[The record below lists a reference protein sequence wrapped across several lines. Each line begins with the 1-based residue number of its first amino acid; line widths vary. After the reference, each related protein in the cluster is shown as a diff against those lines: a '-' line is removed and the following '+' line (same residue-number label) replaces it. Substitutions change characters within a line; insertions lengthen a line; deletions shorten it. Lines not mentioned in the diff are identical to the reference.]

1 MIVRKS
7 ALVEHSAENMFDLIE
22 AAEDYPAFLPWCASA
37 NILSRDDAIVAAEI
51 NVDFHGLRFQLT
63 TRNPKRRPEFMAIV
77 LERGPFRKFEGE
89 WHLTPLAASACKI
102 EFGLQYEFDSL
113 LIGRIAGT
121 VFDRITNTLVDAY
134 VARARDVYGP
144 PAAQPQ

>member
-1 MIVRKS
+1 M
-7 ALVEHSAENMFDLIE
+7 A
-22 AAEDYPAFLPWCASA
+22 CASSS
-37 NILSRDDAIVAAEI
+37 LRAIPSA
-51 NVDFHGLRFQLT
+51 G
-63 TRNPKRRPEFMAIV
+63 RNSWPSS

-89 WHLTPLAASACKI
+89 WRLTPLTPSACKI

-113 LIGRIAGT
+113 LVGRIAGT